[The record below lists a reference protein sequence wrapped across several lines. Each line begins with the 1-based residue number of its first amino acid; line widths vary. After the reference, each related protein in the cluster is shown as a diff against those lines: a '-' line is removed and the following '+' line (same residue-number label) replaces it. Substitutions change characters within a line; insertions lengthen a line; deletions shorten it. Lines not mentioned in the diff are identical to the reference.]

1 MRLSCAW
8 LDRVCAKSD
17 NVNDIQDLTFD
28 NEHVKPTRVNLLA
41 RVVVA
46 CLCSDERSAVWLKSF
61 DGHG

>member
-1 MRLSCAW
+1 MRGSI
-8 LDRVCAKSD
+8 VCVQNQTMSM
-17 NVNDIQDLTFD
+17 IFRTLLLTM
-28 NEHVKPTRVNLLA
+28 NMSSLHVNLLA